1 MWTRKEVKERGKKS
15 FKKNYWKAIIVAI
28 LLSIIAGGGYNSF
41 AGGNPASTEKVMKS
55 VTESKDGSY
64 LISETQ
70 DGEKLTMDVE
80 KDRNGNVQVTL
91 DAKDKD
97 GNSIEEADN
106 SEPVDVKLDE
116 KESKGF
122 FAVMAITFVV
132 VFTAITATVLV
143 LDAFVVNPI
152 EMGCNKF
159 FLKNLDEDAEISNV
173 AFAFDHDYKNVVK
186 VLFRRDIAIVLWS
199 MLFVIPGIVKSY
211 EYRML
216 PYILA
221 DNPGMTWQ
229 EAFAE
234 SKELMTGN
242 KWRAFVLDLSF
253 IGWQLLSILTLGLLS
268 IFYVNPYKFS
278 TNAALYEAIKYGT
291 PEDYEFAEA

>member
-28 LLSIIAGGGYNSF
+28 LLSIVAGGSYNGFSSGSS
-41 AGGNPASTEKVMKS
+41 AASQNVMRAYS
-55 VTESKDGSY
+55 DSDDGSM
-64 LISETQ
+64 LIGET
-70 DGEKLTMDVE
+70 DNADSLVKDDKNAGNNIEAADDSDSFKIDV
-80 KDRNGNVQVTL
+80 NGS
-91 DAKDKD
+91 D
-97 GNSIEEADN
+97 
-106 SEPVDVKLDE
+106 
-116 KESKGF
+116 SKGF
-122 FAVMAITFVV
+122 LAVMGITFLV
-132 VFTAITATVLV
+132 VFATVTAIIVA
-143 LDAFVVNPI
+143 LDAFLVNPI

-159 FLKNLDEDAEISNV
+159 FLKNLDEDADISTITY
-173 AFAFDHDYKNVVK
+173 AFDHGYKNVVK
-186 VLFRRDIAIVLWS
+186 VLFRRDIAIMLWS

-221 DNPGMTWQ
+221 DNPEMSWQ
-229 EAFAE
+229 DAFAE

-253 IGWQLLSILTLGLLS
+253 IGWKLLSILTLGLLT

-278 TNAALYEAIKYGT
+278 TNAALYEALKYGT
-291 PEDYEFAEA
+291 CEA